1 MTRVA
6 AIQMVSTPEP
16 LDNLARMR
24 DWVVRAAQDGAQMV
38 VLPEYFC
45 LMGHRDTDKL
55 AIAEPAWQG
64 PGDPDVN
71 LQPMQAELVKTAR
84 AAGVW
89 LIAGTLPVQSPDPK
103 RVLNTM
109 QVISPDGQWV
119 SRYDKLHLF
128 AFDNGEEH
136 YDEAR
141 SICPGTAPVACATP
155 AGRTALSV
163 CYDIRFPEF
172 YRALGRPS
180 PLDLIVVSAAFTY
193 PTGKAHWEVLL
204 RARAIENQCWLVA
217 SAQGGLHENGR
228 RTWGHSMVINPWG
241 DVVASLPEGEGMVIA
256 EIDPAQTH
264 KVRLNLPALQHQI
277 VSLP

>member
-6 AIQMVSTPEP
+6 AVQMVSTAHPE
-16 LDNLARMR
+16 DNLARMR
-24 DWVVRAAQDGAQMV
+24 HWVMRAAEQGAEMV
-38 VLPEYFC
+38 ILPEYFC

-55 AIAEPAWQG
+55 AISEPAWQG
-64 PGDPDVN
+64 PQAPDP
-71 LQPMQAELVKTAR
+71 LSQPIQSELVR
-84 AAGVW
+84 AASDAGVW
-89 LIAGTLPVQSPDPK
+89 LVAGTLPVQSPDPQ
-103 RVLNTM
+103 RVLNTL
-109 QVISPDGQWV
+109 QVIAPDGHWV

-128 AFDNGEEH
+128 AFDNGEER

-141 SICPGTAPVACATP
+141 TICPGDRPAACDTPV
-155 AGRTALSV
+155 GRTALSV

-172 YRALGRPS
+172 YRALGRPT

-217 SAQGGLHENGR
+217 SAQGGVHENGR

-241 DVVASLPEGEGMVIA
+241 DVVASLPEGEGLVFA
-256 EIDPAQTH
+256 EIDSAQTR

>member
-6 AIQMVSTPEP
+6 AIQMVSTAHP

-24 DWVVRAAQDGAQMV
+24 HWVARAAQEGAQMV

-64 PGDPDVN
+64 PQDPDIN
-71 LQPMQAELVKTAR
+71 LQPMQAELVHAAR

-89 LIAGTLPVQSPDPK
+89 LIAGTLPVQSADPA

-109 QVISPDGQWV
+109 MVISPAGQWV

-128 AFDNGEEH
+128 AFDNGEER

-141 SICPGTAPVACATP
+141 TISPGVAPVACATP
-155 AGRTALSV
+155 VGRTALSV

-180 PLDLIVVSAAFTY
+180 PLDLIVVSAAFTF

-256 EIDPAQTH
+256 DIDPAQTR